1 MTTAISTLIVDDEAL
16 ARKGL
21 RTLLRR
27 HPDLPVVAE
36 AGNGAEAV
44 AAIRKHRPELVFL
57 DVQMPSL
64 DGFAV
69 IEQIGVDRM
78 PAVVFVTAH
87 DRHALK
93 AFDVHAVDYLLKPF
107 DTPRFDRAVERV
119 RERSAGAPAAR
130 EFRALLDTMREQRS
144 YTERLLVQDRDRTLL
159 VNVRDLIWI
168 EAADNYV
175 RLHLAGANYL
185 LHDSIRSLEQRLDP
199 ATFLRVHRSAI
210 VHLDRIR
217 EIQQWFG
224 GGRML
229 ILSDG
234 SRVTVSRSH
243 WNRIAALDRR

>member
-1 MTTAISTLIVDDEAL
+1 MTTAISTVIVDDEAL

-27 HPDLPVVAE
+27 HPDLQVVAE

-69 IEQIGVDRM
+69 IEEIGVDRM

-107 DTPRFDRAVERV
+107 DRPRFDRAVERV

-130 EFRALLDTMREQRS
+130 EFRALIDTMRERRS
-144 YTERLLVQDRDRTLL
+144 YAERLLVQDRDRTLL
-159 VNVRDLIWI
+159 VKVRDLIWI

-175 RLHLAGANYL
+175 RLHLVGANYL
-185 LHDSIRSLEQRLDP
+185 LHDSIRNLEQRLDP

-217 EIQQWFG
+217 EIQQWFA
-224 GGRML
+224 GGRVL

-243 WNRIAALDRR
+243 WARIAALGS